1 MAAGGNRGRAGVRG
15 RRHRGGGVVCVSDQ
29 RPRRAARGDRC
40 RGRRLPTASAATPI
54 PETITFAL
62 IQELVDRI
70 ETVTEDDLT
79 AAIAGLVEHE
89 HLVAE
94 GAGAAAIA
102 ALVGRPGRGSRPAR
116 RGDRERQ
123 QHRPRAARRR
133 LL

>member
-1 MAAGGNRGRAGVRG
+1 MSCAFQTSVRAGQLVEIVPGPTLADGLGGNP
-15 RRHRGGGVVCVSDQ
+15 D
-29 RPRRAARGDRC
+29 
-40 RGRRLPTASAATPI
+40 

-62 IQELVDRI
+62 IQRLVDRI
-70 ETVTEDDLT
+70 ETVSEDDLT

-94 GAGAAAIA
+94 GAGAAAVA

-116 RGDRERQ
+116 RGQSCRGSNIDRARL
-123 QHRPRAARRR
+123 AA